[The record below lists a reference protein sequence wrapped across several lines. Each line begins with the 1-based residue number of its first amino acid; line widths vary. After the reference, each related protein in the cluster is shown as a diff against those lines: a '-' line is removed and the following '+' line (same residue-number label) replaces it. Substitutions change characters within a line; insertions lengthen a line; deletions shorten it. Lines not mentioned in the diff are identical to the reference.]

1 MKMFFFLYNA
11 FAFCSFA
18 GIVIPVIVPDGEHR
32 TMAEDFPISL
42 YVDYGDHD
50 PITQPT
56 SVVVNLPDV
65 EVLQHTLA
73 YGAIDTSAS
82 HLPYAPLAADP
93 DLLAALDFDHD
104 GDGLFWYVDGGR
116 TLFYEDRNTGAKGRR
131 QVWGHVEL
139 TEIATPAGSD
149 DLWVYDACRGDLLRL
164 NKRFPWCY
172 TRFRFS
178 RPMEISGL
186 AVDDS
191 SVYLVDTALGRQV
204 IYQFEIGRYALDY
217 AASWQ
222 VLGFENALITDLAL
236 VPDGGFLIATTD
248 PELGLVLI
256 EDKLSEAPSPIENT
270 AELVVVAQ
278 QPLPAEI
285 KQPSGL
291 WRNAA
296 GHWFMT
302 TDQAEVFELD
312 GDFQSLERFD
322 VNYQSI
328 QCNQGCT
335 EAVSGRDGDLYVLT
349 DLGYVAR
356 YQTSSQGYQYRE
368 EFDIAYPDGAG
379 GWLPFSGLTYRAET
393 DTFFLISDGGAEQAD
408 VLLEV
413 DSVFNALSRRTL
425 TYQGDVVGSLFDYDA
440 AGVQL
445 YNGKIYVLS
454 DLYNDLLEISLEGEV
469 LRTFGIDPAVLRE
482 PTDLFIHDDLVY
494 VVGDHENDE
503 PTPPLT
509 VFALPQ

>member
-1 MKMFFFLYNA
+1 MKFVLFLVHA
-11 FAFCSFA
+11 LSLSIFA
-18 GIVIPVIVPDGEHR
+18 GIVIPVNVPDGDHR
-32 TMAEDFPISL
+32 TMVEDFPIAL
-42 YVDYGDHD
+42 YVDYGSHD
-50 PITQPT
+50 RIDLPT
-56 SVVVNLPDV
+56 SVAVNLPSI
-65 EVLQHTLA
+65 EVLQHNQV
-73 YGAIDTSAS
+73 YGAIDTSES
-82 HLPYAPLAADP
+82 HLPYAPLTANP
-93 DLLAALDFDHD
+93 DFLTALDFDHA
-104 GDGLFWYVDGGR
+104 GDDLYWYVDGGR
-116 TLFYEDRNTGAKGRR
+116 TLFYEDRASGVKGRR

-139 TEIATPAGSD
+139 TEIASVAGSD

-186 AVDDS
+186 VVADG
-191 SVYLVDTALGRQV
+191 SVYVVDSALGSQV
-204 IYQFEIGRYALDY
+204 IFQFEIGRYALDY
-217 AASWQ
+217 VASWQ
-222 VLGFENALITDLAL
+222 VLGFEDALITDLAT

-248 PELGLVLI
+248 PELSLVLI
-256 EDKLSEAPSPIENT
+256 EDKHAERESPVENT

-278 QPLPAEI
+278 QTLPAEI

-291 WRNAA
+291 WRNDA

-312 GDFQSLERFD
+312 ADLAPVTRFEVD
-322 VNYQSI
+322 YESV

-335 EAVSGRDGDLYVLT
+335 EAVSARDGDLYVVT

-356 YQTSSQGYQYRE
+356 YEASSQGYQYRE
-368 EFDIAYPDGAG
+368 EFDITYSDGAG

-393 DTFFLISDGGAEQAD
+393 DTFFLISDGGEDQAD

-413 DSVFNALSRRTL
+413 DSLFNELSRRTL
-425 TYQGDVVGSLFDYDA
+425 THQGEVVGSLFDYDA

-445 YNGKIYVLS
+445 YNGKIYALS

-469 LRTFGIDPAVLRE
+469 LRTFGIDPAVMRE
-482 PTDLFIHDDLVY
+482 PADLFIHDDRVY